1 MNMSSEGNLSTLLDH
16 VNSTKALSFSSS
28 IAPTDKTNMTLIRAE
43 NGTILENEIFL
54 NTTLA
59 QALSGIFVWS
69 ALLITCHQ
77 VSLCEVDDHPL
88 LTAFFFVCLLL

>member
-1 MNMSSEGNLSTLLDH
+1 MNMSFEGNLSTLLD
-16 VNSTKALSFSSS
+16 VNSTEASSLSPS
-28 IAPTDKTNMTLIRAE
+28 IAPTDKTNMTLMRAG
-43 NGTILENEIFL
+43 NGTEDEIFL

-77 VSLCEVDDHPL
+77 VSL
-88 LTAFFFVCLLL
+88 